1 MMTPIHEFV
10 GQDLLW
16 VPTATFRNQYELIAG
31 NTVLA
36 TLDMSNW
43 TTAAH
48 AVTAEGHFSI
58 RREGFFRQQVMIRAT
73 ETGPVLATYT
83 RGWTGGILQCANGR
97 LFKWENANFWGT
109 KRTWTD
115 QFGTPLVQFQSSPWT
130 RELLVRVEP
139 EAATTSEHPLLVLL
153 GNYITILSKRDTSNT
168 PTNRA

>member
-58 RREGFFRQQVMIRAT
+58 RREGFFRQQVMIRAS

-83 RGWTGGILQCANGR
+83 RGWTGGILQCTNSR

-153 GNYITILSKRDTSNT
+153 GNYITILSKRDISNIS
-168 PTNRA
+168 TNRA